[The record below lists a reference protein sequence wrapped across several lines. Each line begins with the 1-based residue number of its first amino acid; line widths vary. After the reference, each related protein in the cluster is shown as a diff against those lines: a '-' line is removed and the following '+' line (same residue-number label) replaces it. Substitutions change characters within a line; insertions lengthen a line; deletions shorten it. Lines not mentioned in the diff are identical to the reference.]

1 MGTRAFMFDD
11 LGRRRYDDNGFL
23 IPAFQRGRENIG
35 FANFYNDVQRG
46 RVGAGNTEYGNVKA
60 YRMYIGNQKSHTYDD
75 DSNDNW
81 LGEVSIKPLYRY
93 FYKYEGNF
101 GDGRALDR
109 LQNSLDVIGV
119 FDPFGIADFVNTTI
133 HLARGNYK
141 EALYSG
147 ISILPLG
154 DLIKL
159 RKGGKI
165 VNEAIEEGTTG
176 FRYMTEGE
184 LKAIQQ
190 SGMLR
195 GGNPGKT
202 YFTKDLYKS
211 GAQAQQRLSLPTTP
225 TLRVEFEILNNPTMR
240 LNGSKVLPD
249 FGMPGKGAE
258 FMTTDPVKVRLINWQ
273 PLR

>member
-1 MGTRAFMFDD
+1 MKLLLKILLLVFVA
-11 LGRRRYDDNGFL
+11 
-23 IPAFQRGRENIG
+23 
-35 FANFYNDVQRG
+35 
-46 RVGAGNTEYGNVKA
+46 NVKVA
-60 YRMYIGNQKSHTYDD
+60 SATIVFPDFQKTTTSFSFYIETPKTIYKVIKNDEANCCQNGQDLVDYRG
-75 DSNDNW
+75 W
-81 LGEVSIKPLYRY
+81 
-93 FYKYEGNF
+93 
-101 GDGRALDR
+101 GDG
-109 LQNSLDVIGV
+109 
-119 FDPFGIADFVNTTI
+119 T
-133 HLARGNYK
+133 
-141 EALYSG
+141 EAVAA
-147 ISILPLG
+147 
-154 DLIKL
+154 
-159 RKGGKI
+159 KG
-165 VNEAIEEGTTG
+165 GTTG
-176 FRYMTEGE
+176 FRYITEGE

-211 GAQAQQRLSLPTTP
+211 GAHAQQRLSLPTTP